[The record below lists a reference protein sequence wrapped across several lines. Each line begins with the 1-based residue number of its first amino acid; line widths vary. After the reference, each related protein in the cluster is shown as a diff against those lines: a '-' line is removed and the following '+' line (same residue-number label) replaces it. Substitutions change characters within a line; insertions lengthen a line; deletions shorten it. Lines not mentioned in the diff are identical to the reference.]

1 MITTLC
7 WTLALGAAGP
17 GWDGDVAPK
26 DVVTFSASLSAE
38 RIEVGQTYTI
48 DVVARPNPGYH
59 LAGPPVPL
67 LLQMDVPASIELTPA
82 KVKKGEH
89 IRAPYEVTV
98 EDGRRQVEFR
108 VKSPLGPD
116 DAVLINLVGYVETTA
131 KDQAWLVRRRGR
143 VAIRPGATLIPERAD
158 RNDWHDTANLT
169 IGARAVPFKLPDK
182 DGRIYDLE
190 QHLGRKNII
199 LITYRAF
206 W

>member
-1 MITTLC
+1 MC

-26 DVVTFSASLSAE
+26 DIVTFSASLSAE

-59 LAGPPVPL
+59 IAGKPVPL

-82 KVKKGEH
+82 KVQKGEH
-89 IRAPYEVTV
+89 IQAPYEVTV

-108 VKSPLGPD
+108 VKSPVGPD
-116 DAVLINLVGYVETTA
+116 DTVLINLVGYVASTA

-143 VAIRPGATLIPERAD
+143 VAIRPGAKLILERAN
-158 RNDWHDTANLT
+158 RNDWHDDTNLT
-169 IGARAVPFKLPDK
+169 IGDRAVPFKLPDK
-182 DGRIYDLE
+182 DGKIYDLE
-190 QHLGRKNII
+190 EHLGRKNII